1 MIPSIGFYLAAINNY
16 GLPSLYIVAI
26 VGFLGDDKQG
36 PKSTLH
42 LDAFSASDAYTIRA
56 CCRAA
61 ARCGCA
67 SITRCGWLA
76 WLSIALISAM
86 AAGVVNSGFN
96 KPVDVKLSTDSYL
109 RRASLIALVLV
120 NIAILLNLA
129 ITRSARRVIV
139 EHVKRVGASVE
150 AATASLS
157 LVSLVG
163 FASLVLEA
171 ATLHILVEAF
181 KCLNSHC
188 C

>member
-61 ARCGCA
+61 ARCGCASITRCGCASITRCGCAIFTRCGCA

-139 EHVKRVGASVE
+139 EHVKRVGQAWKPQLQALALSV
-150 AATASLS
+150 S
-157 LVSLVG
+157 
-163 FASLVLEA
+163 
-171 ATLHILVEAF
+171 
-181 KCLNSHC
+181 
-188 C
+188 